1 MVRRTF
7 VVLPHRVMVFDRVV
21 VIKMNFQELNEYEMT
36 ASERND
42 AFLSLYPDISEEQKE
57 ALSILCETELP
68 LGHIQNVVFFHELDG
83 FVSDLPSYAKEVA
96 WYLSTK
102 EWFFNNLWVIHDTFE
117 NAFAE
122 AETLLSTDVSE
133 EFEHSYNS
141 VSDLFSSILLQS
153 TLNRGET
160 SEFVSCG
167 YRSWGHYFGFD
178 WMSKEE
184 EE

>member
-1 MVRRTF
+1 
-7 VVLPHRVMVFDRVV
+7 MVFDKVV
-21 VIKMNFQELNEYEMT
+21 VTKMNFQELNEYEMS

-57 ALSILCETELP
+57 AVSILCETELP
-68 LGHIQNVVFFHELDG
+68 LVHIENVVFFHQLDG

-96 WYLSTK
+96 WYLSTR
-102 EWFFNNLWVIHDTFE
+102 EWFFNNLWVIDDTFE

-122 AETLLSTDVSE
+122 AETLLSKDVSE
-133 EFEHSYNS
+133 EFEHSFNS

-160 SEFVSCG
+160 SDFVSCG
-167 YRSWGHYFGFD
+167 YRSWRHDVGFN
-178 WMSKEE
+178 WEE